1 MARHI
6 AFLSST
12 LGADDQNSQD
22 ICIGA
27 KHIYDTVKN
36 NLLIYRAQSSIK
48 HPTEKP
54 QVSGAQK

>member
-1 MARHI
+1 MARHS
-6 AFLSST
+6 FLSST
-12 LGADDQNSQD
+12 LGADDQNSQG

-36 NLLIYRAQSSIK
+36 NLIYRAQSSIK